1 MPRAVPGSSDRTIT
15 VWCVSETTPDVA
27 GPSVP
32 GSRAVNINVTVR
44 TMLLIAFLVAL
55 AWAFIYI
62 SEVVMTLF
70 LSLFFALVFEP
81 VVRGMQRKLPMG
93 RGACATTLV
102 LGLITLGVVFVLLL
116 LSPLVGT
123 FQDFVDQLP
132 EIIDDI
138 GNNSSIGSWVDSNST
153 APESAQANA
162 KEIAQGIAGAAG
174 GVLGVIISGFS
185 LVLALVTAIF
195 LTLFLMID
203 LPRLIGAVDTLL
215 DPRGSDRWN
224 RMSERIITAVSR
236 TMLGNIAISI
246 ICGTIY
252 GVSAWLLGTPF
263 PVVLGVISGLL
274 DLIPMVGATIAGAI
288 MVLATLTQGLTP
300 ALIMLA
306 IVLVYQQFENYV
318 LQPTILGKAANVSGF
333 FVIVSVMI
341 FGALMGVVG
350 AIIAVP
356 IIASIQIVVIE
367 LTKDRRAKMEALRP
381 PGDPPIAAA

>member
-1 MPRAVPGSSDRTIT
+1 M
-15 VWCVSETTPDVA
+15 PDVSGSA
-27 GPSVP
+27 APGPRSLSV
-32 GSRAVNINVTVR
+32 NLTVR
-44 TMLLIAFLVAL
+44 TMLLVAFIVAL
-55 AWAFIYI
+55 AWAFVYI
-62 SEVVMTLF
+62 SEAIMTLF
-70 LSLFFALVFEP
+70 LSLFLALVLEP
-81 VVRGMQRKLPMG
+81 VVRGMERKLPMG

-102 LGLITLGVVFVLLL
+102 LGLVGLSVVFILLL

-123 FQDFVDQLP
+123 FQDFVDALP
-132 EIIDDI
+132 QIVDDI
-138 GNNSSIGSWVDSNST
+138 SSNSSLGSWIDSNST
-153 APESAQANA
+153 VPESAQANA
-162 KEIAQGIAGAAG
+162 KEIAEAIAGAAG
-174 GVLGVIISGFS
+174 GLIGIVVSGFS
-185 LVLALVTAIF
+185 FILALVTAIF
-195 LTLFLMID
+195 LTLFLMVD

-215 DPRGSDRWN
+215 DPRGSDRWG

-263 PVVLGVISGLL
+263 PVVMGVVAGLL

-288 MVLATLTQGLTP
+288 VVLATLTQGLTP

-356 IIASIQIVVIE
+356 IIASIQIVVVE
-367 LTKDRRAKMEALRP
+367 LTAERRAKMEALRASAEP
-381 PGDPPIAAA
+381 PRCCVRWVRLGSASMHARHRGGVP

>member
-1 MPRAVPGSSDRTIT
+1 VSQAALPGS
-15 VWCVSETTPDVA
+15 
-27 GPSVP
+27 GPPAQNLRPLSV
-32 GSRAVNINVTVR
+32 NLTVR
-44 TMLLIAFLVAL
+44 TMLLVAAIVGL
-55 AWAFIYI
+55 AWAFVFIRQAI
-62 SEVVMTLF
+62 MTLF
-70 LSLFFALVFEP
+70 LALFFALVLEP
-81 VVRGMQRKLPMG
+81 VVRLMHRKLPLG
-93 RGACATTLV
+93 RGAAATVLV
-102 LGLITLGVVFVLLL
+102 LGLVAAGVVAILLL

-123 FQDFVDQLP
+123 FRDFVDALP
-132 EIIDDI
+132 SMVEDI
-138 GNNSSIGSWVDSNST
+138 TTNSSVGSWVNEHSQV
-153 APESAQANA
+153 PETAQANV

-174 GVLGVIISGFS
+174 GVLGVIVSGFS

-215 DPRGSDRWN
+215 DPRGSDRWH

-263 PVVLGVISGLL
+263 PVVMGVIAGLL
-274 DLIPMVGATIAGAI
+274 DLIPMVGATIAGTI
-288 MVLATLTQGLTP
+288 LVLATLTQGLTP
-300 ALIMLA
+300 ALIMLG

-318 LQPTILGKAANVSGF
+318 LQPTILGKAADVSGF

-341 FGALMGVVG
+341 FGALLGVIG

-356 IIASIQIVVIE
+356 IIASIQIVVKE
-367 LTKDRRAKMEALRP
+367 LTTDRRARMAALRGTSDAP
-381 PGDPPIAAA
+381 VAPA

>member
-1 MPRAVPGSSDRTIT
+1 MSQATTDVPESPVPG
-15 VWCVSETTPDVA
+15 A
-27 GPSVP
+27 
-32 GSRAVNINVTVR
+32 RALNINLTVR
-44 TMLLIAFLVAL
+44 TMLLVAAIVGL
-55 AWAFIYI
+55 AWAFVYI
-62 SEVVMTLF
+62 REAITTLF
-70 LSLFFALVFEP
+70 LALFFALVLEP
-81 VVRGMQRKLPMG
+81 VIRLMQRHLPLG
-93 RGACATTLV
+93 RGACATTLI
-102 LGLITLGVVFVLLL
+102 LGLVALAVVFTLLL
-116 LSPLVGT
+116 LSPLAGS
-123 FQDFVDQLP
+123 FRDFVDALP
-132 EIIDDI
+132 GMVEDI
-138 GNNSSIGSWVDSNST
+138 TTNSSLGSWLNEHSS
-153 APESAQANA
+153 APETSQANV

-174 GVLGVIISGFS
+174 GVIGIIVTGFS

-215 DPRGSDRWN
+215 DPRGSDRWH

-263 PVVLGVISGLL
+263 PVVLGVIAGLL
-274 DLIPMVGATIAGAI
+274 DLIPMIGATIAGVI
-288 MVLATLTQGLTP
+288 LVLATLTVGVTQ
-300 ALIMLA
+300 AVIMLV

-341 FGALMGVVG
+341 FGALLGVIG

-367 LTKDRRAKMEALRP
+367 LTSERRARMDALRSAA
-381 PGDPPIAAA
+381 DPPVAAA

>member
-1 MPRAVPGSSDRTIT
+1 MSEATPGIAEPAAPGQRTL
-15 VWCVSETTPDVA
+15 S
-27 GPSVP
+27 
-32 GSRAVNINVTVR
+32 INLTVR
-44 TMLLIAFLVAL
+44 TMLLVAFIVAL
-55 AWAFIYI
+55 AWAFVYI
-62 SEVVMTLF
+62 SEAIMTLF
-70 LSLFFALVFEP
+70 LSLFLALVLEP
-81 VVRGMQRKLPMG
+81 VVRGMQQKLPMG

-102 LGLITLGVVFVLLL
+102 LGLVGLSVVFVLLL
-116 LSPLVGT
+116 LSPLVAT
-123 FQDFVDQLP
+123 FRDFVDQLP
-132 EIIDDI
+132 QIIDDI
-138 GNNSSIGSWVDSNST
+138 SNNSSLGSWVDSNST
-153 APESAQANA
+153 APETAQANA

-174 GVLGVIISGFS
+174 GVLGLIISGFS

-215 DPRGSDRWN
+215 DPRGSDRWD

-263 PVVLGVISGLL
+263 PVVMGVIAGLL
-274 DLIPMVGATIAGAI
+274 DLIPMVGATIAGTI
-288 MVLATLTQGLTP
+288 LVLATLTQGVTP

-318 LQPTILGKAANVSGF
+318 LQPTILGKAASVSGF

-341 FGALMGVVG
+341 FGALMGVIG

-356 IIASIQIVVIE
+356 IIASIQIVVVE
-367 LTKDRRAKMEALRP
+367 LTTERRARMEALRATAGP
-381 PGDPPIAAA
+381 PGAAPVG